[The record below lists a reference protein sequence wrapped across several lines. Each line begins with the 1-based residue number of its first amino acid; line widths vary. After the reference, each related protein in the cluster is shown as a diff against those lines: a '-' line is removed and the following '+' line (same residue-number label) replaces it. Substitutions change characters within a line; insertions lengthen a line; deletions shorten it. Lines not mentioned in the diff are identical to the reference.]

1 MYFPPVI
8 TQIQEQDPWGLEI
21 KPLSLVGVSPQ
32 NFRFQNQEKIEDF
45 GLNLNW
51 FKYRPFD
58 PQTGR
63 GWQVDELAHKYV
75 HNSMYAFS
83 ENKVTNHIELDG
95 LEAVSTAMLLK
106 ASTSKNVINHATK
119 TTNLLKDALTFGGGI
134 GIGTVGGGAKIG
146 KIGVNG
152 SVGFAEGEIGLGKSA
167 RTLELKGI
175 NATGEIA
182 NGRGAL
188 GGEINVIKI
197 TSDFKNKTENVDFLN
212 TGLKGISGK
221 GELNSEKSI
230 ELEGKFPF
238 PQSLL
243 QGTLGHW
250 FMFFGEYFAL
260 LFRINPR
267 PQSPLRAFGR
277 L

>member
-1 MYFPPVI
+1 
-8 TQIQEQDPWGLEI
+8 
-21 KPLSLVGVSPQ
+21 
-32 NFRFQNQEKIEDF
+32 
-45 GLNLNW
+45 
-51 FKYRPFD
+51 
-58 PQTGR
+58 
-63 GWQVDELAHKYV
+63 
-75 HNSMYAFS
+75 MYAFS

-119 TTNLLKDALTFGGGI
+119 STNLLKDALTFGGGI

-212 TGLKGISGK
+212 TELKGISGK

-230 ELEGKFPF
+230 ELEGKFGVFFGNVKADLEKLKGSAIPF

-243 QGTLGHW
+243 QGTLRHW
-250 FMFFGEYFAL
+250 FMFFGECFSL